1 MIARDCP
8 GYAIGGLAGGESKD
22 AFWRVVAQG
31 AAGLPDDKPRYLMGV
46 GYPLDLV
53 VCTALGVDM
62 CVRKVC
68 VAAFVCSCVSMDG
81 RPGSGRG
88 HRIPTHLIRW
98 ID

>member
-1 MIARDCP
+1 MQRCLAAMLARDCP
-8 GYAIGGLAGGESKD
+8 GYAIGGLAGGESKE

-62 CVRKVC
+62 CVRACVRVC
-68 VAAFVCSCVSMDG
+68 TALHWWKTRKKDP
-81 RPGSGRG
+81 RRG
-88 HRIPTHLIRW
+88 KARS
-98 ID
+98 